1 MTIYIHPLYQVH
13 LMAEEYGKLYDAM
26 VEFSAAASQY
36 QGRLSDSEKTTLL
49 WDIGIGRNKV
59 EVDVLSLEFS
69 FPDHSPSRVRYP
81 ILSTNGITALSLFL
95 YYLRALDR
103 PKLPFPELQS

>member
-1 MTIYIHPLYQVH
+1 MTIYIHPLYQH
-13 LMAEEYGKLYDAM
+13 QMMAEEYGKLYDAM

-36 QGRLSDSEKTTLL
+36 QGRLLDSEKTSLL
-49 WDIGIGRNKV
+49 WDIGIGKNKV
-59 EVDVLSLEFS
+59 EVDILSLEFS
-69 FPDHSPSRVRYP
+69 FPDHSPSKVRYP

-95 YYLRALDR
+95 YYLRALDS